1 MTPAAVV
8 LAAALMVS
16 VPAAAQQTARMSH
29 EELILE
35 RGKPA
40 RWFSKGACSD

>member
-1 MTPAAVV
+1 MKAAIE
-8 LAAALMVS
+8 AAISAEADPGVGGQ
-16 VPAAAQQTARMSH
+16 VAV
-29 EELILE
+29 LILE